1 MVSRGVSQSFY
12 VSLSRFVML
21 LVVVIV
27 LEILLFI
34 HYCPNVSLA
43 IYKARERELR
53 LKSLT

>member
-1 MVSRGVSQSFY
+1 
-12 VSLSRFVML
+12 ML